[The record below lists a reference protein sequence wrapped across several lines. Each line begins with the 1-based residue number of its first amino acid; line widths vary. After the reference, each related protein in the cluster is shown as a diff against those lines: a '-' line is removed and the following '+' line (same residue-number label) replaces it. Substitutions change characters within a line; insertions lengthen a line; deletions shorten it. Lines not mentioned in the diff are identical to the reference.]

1 MKKAIRFVWGF
12 LLALLTLDAYADIQR
27 WVDER
32 GVVHYGDKIPPE
44 YSGRGS
50 IQLNGQGVRV
60 KEKNRALT
68 DTEQHEQSQ
77 LANQQKEA
85 SRAKE
90 EQLRRDRSLM
100 DTYYNIEEIYR
111 ARDRTLESIDNAIS
125 VTEVRLNEIAKQKI
139 ALDEALQKNVAQPQF
154 IKMSAERDSL
164 ATEVKHLN
172 EILIKRKAERE
183 QTDLRYKAEIQRY
196 KEISD
201 AKLHKPSSNIPNAA
215 PVTKPLPMLPARG
228 KESN

>member
-154 IKMSAERDSL
+154 IKMSAE
-164 ATEVKHLN
+164 K
-172 EILIKRKAERE
+172 
-183 QTDLRYKAEIQRY
+183 TDLRYKAEIQRY